1 MEKFW
6 DEFWGRY
13 DTQYFFVQ
21 YIVDFWVP
29 EMNMV
34 IEADGIYGHLK
45 KRDVKRDMEL
55 MAIPAI
61 HNILHVKDTSYTE
74 IKETIWQALNKL
86 G

>member
-1 MEKFW
+1 
-6 DEFWGRY
+6 
-13 DTQYFFVQ
+13 
-21 YIVDFWVP
+21 
-29 EMNMV
+29 MV

-74 IKETIWQALNKL
+74 IKETIWQALSKL
-86 G
+86 E